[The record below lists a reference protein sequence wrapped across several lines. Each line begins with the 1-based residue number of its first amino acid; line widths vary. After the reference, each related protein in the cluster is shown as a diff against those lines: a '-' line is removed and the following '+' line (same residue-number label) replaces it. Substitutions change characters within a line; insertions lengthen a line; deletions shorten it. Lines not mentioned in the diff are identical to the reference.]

1 MGGGASGSRMVHT
14 LCIGVRATLGGPYD
28 GREITH
34 PTDPDVIVLGYE
46 GIIGVQAR
54 PIASRG
60 HISGEVLAVKGDRV
74 GL

>member
-1 MGGGASGSRMVHT
+1 MRQDLAQCT
-14 LCIGVRATLGGPYD
+14 LCIGVRATLGGPCD

-34 PTDPDVIVLGYE
+34 STALDVIVLGYE
-46 GIIGVQAR
+46 GIIGGQAR

-60 HISGEVLAVKGDRV
+60 HISDEVLAVKGDRV